1 MAHEVNDVVYA
12 LGGISDPPSGD
23 SPGGRLCR
31 RGDKLIVREVRPDRE
46 FKYLVSHEGVTD
58 GTGFVVAPKEISK
71 MRHFDHNYDRCE
83 WENRFR

>member
-12 LGGISDPPSGD
+12 LGDISDPPSGD

-31 RGDKLIVREVRPDRE
+31 FGDKLIIRAVRPERE
-46 FKYLVSHEGVTD
+46 FKYLVSHEDVTD
-58 GTGFVVAPKEISK
+58 GSSFAVTPKEVSK
-71 MRHFDHNYDRCE
+71 MRHFNHNYDRYM